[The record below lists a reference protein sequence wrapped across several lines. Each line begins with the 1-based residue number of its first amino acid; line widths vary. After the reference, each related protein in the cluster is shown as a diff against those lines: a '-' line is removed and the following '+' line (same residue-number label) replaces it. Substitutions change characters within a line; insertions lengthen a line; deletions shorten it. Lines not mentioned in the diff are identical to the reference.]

1 MTLGEQLEAQRA
13 RSATRLSE
21 EQRAVMHRA
30 TQELRR
36 SGIVERALKIGDNA
50 PHFELRNPRGDLVR
64 SRDLLAR
71 GPLVVSFYR
80 GVW

>member
-1 MTLGEQLEAQRA
+1 MSLREQLDAQRA
-13 RSATRLSE
+13 RSATRITP
-21 EQRAVMHRA
+21 EQREVMHRA
-30 TQELRR
+30 TEDFRR
-36 SGIVERALKIGDNA
+36 SGLVERARKLGDKAPKFTLPNA
-50 PHFELRNPRGDLVR
+50 RGELVR